1 MRSDVTT
8 ALMEAAYAN
17 PGMRLG
23 QLVTN
28 AAKAA
33 GWEQFDVFY
42 CPDSQLR
49 DGLKILAEEG
59 SHGRTADR

>member
-1 MRSDVTT
+1 MRSDVTM
-8 ALMEAAYAN
+8 ALIEAAYAN

-49 DGLKILAEEG
+49 DGLKILTEEVK
-59 SHGRTADR
+59 HGRND

>member
-1 MRSDVTT
+1 MRSDVTA
-8 ALMEAAYAN
+8 ALLEAAYAN

-42 CPDSQLR
+42 CPDSKLR
-49 DGLKILAEEG
+49 DGLRTLAAENKE
-59 SHGRTADR
+59 